1 MKRFGLVSASVA
13 AFFVFVIVQ
22 TGCNP
27 QRMSPSEKDGIWA
40 VYDRECQKCHKA
52 RGSGGLVGRL
62 IFKIP
67 DFTDTKWQD
76 NVSDTRLIISVANGK
91 KKMPGY
97 KGKLPDEE
105 IVDLIKVCVRSFYP
119 KEGP

>member
-1 MKRFGLVSASVA
+1 MKRFGFVVAIVA
-13 AFFVFVIVQ
+13 AFFAIAQ

-27 QRMSPSEKDGIWA
+27 PRKSQSEKGGIWA

-52 RGSGGLVGRL
+52 RGSGGLVGRM

-67 DFTDTKWQD
+67 DFTNTKWQD
-76 NVSDTRLIISVANGK
+76 NVSDTRLIIAVANGK

-119 KEGP
+119 KEDG

>member
-1 MKRFGLVSASVA
+1 MKRFGLVVAMVA
-13 AFFVFVIVQ
+13 AFSAIAQ

-27 QRMSPSEKDGIWA
+27 PRTSQSEKGGIWA

-52 RGSGGLVGRL
+52 RGSGGLVGRM

-67 DFTDTKWQD
+67 DFTNTKWQD

-119 KEGP
+119 KEDG

>member
-1 MKRFGLVSASVA
+1 MKRFGLAVVMVA
-13 AFFVFVIVQ
+13 AFSAIAQ

-27 QRMSPSEKDGIWA
+27 PRTSLPEKGGIWA

-52 RGSGGLVGRL
+52 RGSGGLVGRM

-67 DFTDTKWQD
+67 DFTNTKWQD

-91 KKMPGY
+91 RKMPGY
-97 KGKLPDEE
+97 KGKLADEE

-119 KEGP
+119 KAEQ